1 MKAKHVRQGKI
12 RELLARDHIDTHEKM
27 ARALATES
35 IEVSQSTLSKDLRE
49 LGVVR
54 VPGPDGNFR
63 YVSPELTVTGRD
75 FRILE
80 RELADYVLNVD
91 QAGNIVVIKTVSGH
105 AQSVCEAIDRM
116 GWNELM
122 GTLAGDN
129 TIFALARSA
138 EDGLCVVNRLELPG
152 TTEPT

>member
-1 MKAKHVRQGKI
+1 MH
-12 RELLARDHIDTHEKM
+12 T
-27 ARALATES
+27 S
-35 IEVSQSTLSKDLRE
+35 
-49 LGVVR
+49 

-91 QAGNIVVIKTVSGH
+91 QADNIVVIKTVSGH

>member
-1 MKAKHVRQGKI
+1 MKLFANSFYSVKI
-12 RELLARDHIDTHEKM
+12 QLFNEFYFTCQKDGVNYNRVKELMIWNGWINPMHT
-27 ARALATES
+27 
-35 IEVSQSTLSKDLRE
+35 V
-49 LGVVR
+49 
-54 VPGPDGNFR
+54 VPGSDGNFS
-63 YVSPELTVTGRD
+63 YVSPELSVTGRA

-91 QAGNIVVIKTVSGH
+91 QADNIVVIKTVSGH